1 MAKKYTRKQLTEA
14 IAYWKNKLKALNEAD
29 DTADDADEE
38 GKSDGKDLSVSEETV
53 EKKAEANPIGN
64 FDISARMHRLH
75 NGARNKVK
83 KELGSFLTKFK
94 MGDVGTVLVENS
106 CDVDG
111 YFEMPQE
118 GDKMVITIKVDVDK
132 AKVKGLHKMIALM
145 KEDDEELMKV
155 GFLKDLWNGIKSTG
169 SAMAKTAKEK
179 IDVANEKLKKNI
191 GLTAVRKYVEA
202 FCGKGLAEKVSLK
215 NVMIGQEEEGDGAQ
229 ITFAAALN
237 IK

>member
-94 MGDVGTVLVENS
+94 MGDVGTCWSRIPATLTGIS
-106 CDVDG
+106 RCLR
-111 YFEMPQE
+111 
-118 GDKMVITIKVDVDK
+118 K
-132 AKVKGLHKMIALM
+132 ATR
-145 KEDDEELMKV
+145 
-155 GFLKDLWNGIKSTG
+155 WS
-169 SAMAKTAKEK
+169 
-179 IDVANEKLKKNI
+179 
-191 GLTAVRKYVEA
+191 
-202 FCGKGLAEKVSLK
+202 
-215 NVMIGQEEEGDGAQ
+215 
-229 ITFAAALN
+229 
-237 IK
+237 